1 MNTSHKALI
10 ELKLNQRNSFQNFE
24 PKKDNRLGNLK
35 ILADEMV
42 KALIEKKR
50 KEQEERL
57 NDETI
62 FYEIDLKYKH
72 KSQILMTRNH
82 HQMLKNFALNRNS
95 EESIKLAN
103 DIIRR
108 QNKQI
113 TGQKIINYSKNKI
126 SFYSS
131 KNPQINRYNLYF
143 NNEEENKTEEKKSK
157 VDSKENKLDK
167 NKEEFNKKITEDI
180 ELNSEDLIGYESDE
194 LSNENQSK
202 EKFQVFYVN
211 PTNIDTKEREELS
224 TKNEIK
230 NDDSYINAGK
240 QNKGSYLFEKGM
252 KMLKMKNNKIKKEKE
267 IKENKNKGFFDIKH
281 YLKKNENKSHK
292 IKKNK
297 FKEKNYIPL
306 EYKAGELYKSHLA
319 KIEIMHRNNI
329 IREQK
334 KDLEEMKPTIRNKRK
349 LSEKSWNNFLKK
361 ENEYLNNKM
370 SIKEESLNKIN
381 KNEIYD
387 RPKIN
392 KSSIIMLEQ
401 KEEKNKSNN
410 KKYKY
415 SNIVNKYNN
424 IYTKLYEDKEIYA
437 KKLQFQINN
446 SKPAF
451 SPKIYENAR
460 QRTFRPLNSFIE
472 NKSKNNY
479 ITKTE
484 NNKNKRNNFPTRN
497 KSAKILNLNYTKKVQ
512 KKNIQIN
519 VNNSFSPKLI
529 SSKTTNK
536 LNRNIKYKNDINKKT
551 YVFELNISNPNYNKK
566 NSKSILNSINTYS
579 FIQKLGENASKNFS
593 LVKHGKMNKNLSEN
607 EISKK
612 RNKRKSNTQIKL
624 ENKIEKIPSKSIDNE
639 KRGKKNIRL
648 VKKKIEINENTKS
661 LYNLNLRDYTSNS
674 LKQFVVL
681 TSKEYIDFFK

>member
-95 EESIKLAN
+95 EESIKLAD

-113 TGQKIINYSKNKI
+113 TGQKIIHYKKNKI

-167 NKEEFNKKITEDI
+167 NKEEYNKKITEDI

-230 NDDSYINAGK
+230 NEDSYINAGK
-240 QNKGSYLFEKGM
+240 QNKGNYLFEKGM
-252 KMLKMKNNKIKKEKE
+252 KMLKMKNNKIKKENE
-267 IKENKNKGFFDIKH
+267 IMENKNKGFFDIKH

-306 EYKAGELYKSHLA
+306 EYKAGELYKLHLA

-334 KDLEEMKPTIRNKRK
+334 KDLEEMKPTIKNKRK
-349 LSEKSWNNFLKK
+349 LSQKSWNNFLKK

-370 SIKEESLNKIN
+370 NIKEESLNKIK

-437 KKLQFQINN
+437 KKLKLQIDN
-446 SKPAF
+446 SMPAF
-451 SPKIYENAR
+451 SPKIYENSR
-460 QRTFRPLNSFIE
+460 QRTFRPLNSFSHSIE

-479 ITKTE
+479 I
-484 NNKNKRNNFPTRN
+484 NTRN
-497 KSAKILNLNYTKKVQ
+497 KSAKILNLDYKKKVQ

-529 SSKTTNK
+529 SSKTANK

-551 YVFELNISNPNYNKK
+551 YVFEFNISNPNYNKK

-579 FIQKLGENASKNFS
+579 FIQKLGENATRNFS

>member
-1 MNTSHKALI
+1 
-10 ELKLNQRNSFQNFE
+10 
-24 PKKDNRLGNLK
+24 
-35 ILADEMV
+35 
-42 KALIEKKR
+42 
-50 KEQEERL
+50 
-57 NDETI
+57 
-62 FYEIDLKYKH
+62 
-72 KSQILMTRNH
+72 
-82 HQMLKNFALNRNS
+82 
-95 EESIKLAN
+95 
-103 DIIRR
+103 
-108 QNKQI
+108 
-113 TGQKIINYSKNKI
+113 
-126 SFYSS
+126 
-131 KNPQINRYNLYF
+131 
-143 NNEEENKTEEKKSK
+143 
-157 VDSKENKLDK
+157 
-167 NKEEFNKKITEDI
+167 
-180 ELNSEDLIGYESDE
+180 
-194 LSNENQSK
+194 
-202 EKFQVFYVN
+202 
-211 PTNIDTKEREELS
+211 
-224 TKNEIK
+224 
-230 NDDSYINAGK
+230 
-240 QNKGSYLFEKGM
+240 
-252 KMLKMKNNKIKKEKE
+252 
-267 IKENKNKGFFDIKH
+267 
-281 YLKKNENKSHK
+281 
-292 IKKNK
+292 
-297 FKEKNYIPL
+297 
-306 EYKAGELYKSHLA
+306 
-319 KIEIMHRNNI
+319 
-329 IREQK
+329 
-334 KDLEEMKPTIRNKRK
+334 
-349 LSEKSWNNFLKK
+349 
-361 ENEYLNNKM
+361 
-370 SIKEESLNKIN
+370 
-381 KNEIYD
+381 
-387 RPKIN
+387 
-392 KSSIIMLEQ
+392 MLEQ

-446 SKPAF
+446 SIPAF

-472 NKSKNNY
+472 NKSTNNY

-484 NNKNKRNNFPTRN
+484 NNKNKRNNFTTRN

-536 LNRNIKYKNDINKKT
+536 LNGNIKYKNDINKKT

-566 NSKSILNSINTYS
+566 NSKSILNSITYS

-607 EISKK
+607 DISKNK
-612 RNKRKSNTQIKL
+612 NKRKSNTQIKL

>member
-1 MNTSHKALI
+1 
-10 ELKLNQRNSFQNFE
+10 
-24 PKKDNRLGNLK
+24 
-35 ILADEMV
+35 
-42 KALIEKKR
+42 
-50 KEQEERL
+50 
-57 NDETI
+57 
-62 FYEIDLKYKH
+62 
-72 KSQILMTRNH
+72 
-82 HQMLKNFALNRNS
+82 
-95 EESIKLAN
+95 
-103 DIIRR
+103 
-108 QNKQI
+108 
-113 TGQKIINYSKNKI
+113 
-126 SFYSS
+126 
-131 KNPQINRYNLYF
+131 
-143 NNEEENKTEEKKSK
+143 
-157 VDSKENKLDK
+157 
-167 NKEEFNKKITEDI
+167 
-180 ELNSEDLIGYESDE
+180 
-194 LSNENQSK
+194 
-202 EKFQVFYVN
+202 
-211 PTNIDTKEREELS
+211 
-224 TKNEIK
+224 
-230 NDDSYINAGK
+230 
-240 QNKGSYLFEKGM
+240 
-252 KMLKMKNNKIKKEKE
+252 
-267 IKENKNKGFFDIKH
+267 
-281 YLKKNENKSHK
+281 
-292 IKKNK
+292 
-297 FKEKNYIPL
+297 
-306 EYKAGELYKSHLA
+306 
-319 KIEIMHRNNI
+319 
-329 IREQK
+329 
-334 KDLEEMKPTIRNKRK
+334 
-349 LSEKSWNNFLKK
+349 
-361 ENEYLNNKM
+361 
-370 SIKEESLNKIN
+370 
-381 KNEIYD
+381 
-387 RPKIN
+387 
-392 KSSIIMLEQ
+392 MLEK

-437 KKLQFQINN
+437 KKLKLQIDN
-446 SKPAF
+446 SMPAF

-460 QRTFRPLNSFIE
+460 QRTFIPLNSFIE

-579 FIQKLGENASKNFS
+579 FIQKLGENATRNFS

-607 EISKK
+607 DISKNK
-612 RNKRKSNTQIKL
+612 NKRKSNTQIKL
-624 ENKIEKIPSKSIDNE
+624 ENKIEKISSKSIDNE

>member
-1 MNTSHKALI
+1 MN
-10 ELKLNQRNSFQNFE
+10 
-24 PKKDNRLGNLK
+24 
-35 ILADEMV
+35 
-42 KALIEKKR
+42 
-50 KEQEERL
+50 
-57 NDETI
+57 
-62 FYEIDLKYKH
+62 
-72 KSQILMTRNH
+72 
-82 HQMLKNFALNRNS
+82 
-95 EESIKLAN
+95 
-103 DIIRR
+103 
-108 QNKQI
+108 
-113 TGQKIINYSKNKI
+113 
-126 SFYSS
+126 
-131 KNPQINRYNLYF
+131 
-143 NNEEENKTEEKKSK
+143 
-157 VDSKENKLDK
+157 
-167 NKEEFNKKITEDI
+167 
-180 ELNSEDLIGYESDE
+180 
-194 LSNENQSK
+194 
-202 EKFQVFYVN
+202 
-211 PTNIDTKEREELS
+211 
-224 TKNEIK
+224 
-230 NDDSYINAGK
+230 
-240 QNKGSYLFEKGM
+240 
-252 KMLKMKNNKIKKEKE
+252 
-267 IKENKNKGFFDIKH
+267 
-281 YLKKNENKSHK
+281 
-292 IKKNK
+292 
-297 FKEKNYIPL
+297 
-306 EYKAGELYKSHLA
+306 
-319 KIEIMHRNNI
+319 
-329 IREQK
+329 
-334 KDLEEMKPTIRNKRK
+334 
-349 LSEKSWNNFLKK
+349 
-361 ENEYLNNKM
+361 
-370 SIKEESLNKIN
+370 IKEESLNKIK

-437 KKLQFQINN
+437 KKLKLQIDN
-446 SKPAF
+446 SMPAF
-451 SPKIYENAR
+451 SPKIYENSR
-460 QRTFRPLNSFIE
+460 QRTFRPLNSFSHSIE

-479 ITKTE
+479 I
-484 NNKNKRNNFPTRN
+484 NTRN
-497 KSAKILNLNYTKKVQ
+497 KSENILNLDYKKKVQ

-593 LVKHGKMNKNLSEN
+593 LVKHRKMNKNLSEN
-607 EISKK
+607 DISKNRK
-612 RNKRKSNTQIKL
+612 KRKSNTQIKL